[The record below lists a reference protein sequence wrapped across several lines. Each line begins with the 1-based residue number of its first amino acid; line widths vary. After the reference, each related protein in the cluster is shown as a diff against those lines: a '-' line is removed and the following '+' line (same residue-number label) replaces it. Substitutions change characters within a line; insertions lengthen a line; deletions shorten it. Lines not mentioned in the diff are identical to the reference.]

1 MRNFLKKGPEAANN
15 STKYII
21 LWTFIC
27 LVWFPGRPS
36 AQNNRIGYPEEK
48 SATAD
53 SGMVVTAHPL
63 ASAVGVEIL
72 KEGGNAIDAA
82 IAVQFALA
90 VCYPG
95 AGNIGGGG
103 FMMVRTQDGS
113 FAALDFREKAPERAT
128 TDMYLDAMGNPI
140 TDKSLFGH
148 LAAGVPGSV
157 DGMISAF
164 QKYSRLKDWKK
175 LVQPAVDLA
184 EKGFRITK
192 REAESLNFGKE
203 KFKSCNRFKTAFQKK
218 SPWMEGDLLVQ
229 KELAWT
235 LKQIR
240 DKGRAG
246 FYEGPVARKIVKEMV
261 AGGGLISHQDL
272 KNYRSVWRNPVVSE
286 YRGYKIVS
294 MPPPSSGGIA
304 LIQLLKM
311 IEPYPVNNFKFLGKE
326 HIHIFAEA
334 ERRVFADRAKYLGD
348 PDYYRV
354 PVETLLD
361 KNYLIRRMSDFNPVR
376 ATPSEQITYGAME
389 HEETT
394 HFSIVDKWGNAVSL
408 TTTLNGNYG
417 SFTVVKGA
425 GFLLNNEMDDF
436 SVKPGVPNL
445 YGLVGSEANK
455 IEPGKRMLSSMTPTI
470 IEKSGNLFMVVGT
483 PGGST
488 IITSV
493 FQVIS
498 NVIDFGMNI
507 HDAVQVPRFHHQWL
521 PDVLRIEEGAIPVA
535 SEKILQDMGYTI
547 MQRGQIGRV
556 EAILIDKD
564 GKIHGAADRRGDDS
578 ARGY

>member
-1 MRNFLKKGPEAANN
+1 M
-15 STKYII
+15 
-21 LWTFIC
+21 
-27 LVWFPGRPS
+27 
-36 AQNNRIGYPEEK
+36 
-48 SATAD
+48 
-53 SGMVVTAHPL
+53 
-63 ASAVGVEIL
+63 
-72 KEGGNAIDAA
+72 
-82 IAVQFALA
+82 
-90 VCYPG
+90 
-95 AGNIGGGG
+95 
-103 FMMVRTQDGS
+103 
-113 FAALDFREKAPERAT
+113 
-128 TDMYLDAMGNPI
+128 
-140 TDKSLFGH
+140 
-148 LAAGVPGSV
+148 
-157 DGMISAF
+157 
-164 QKYSRLKDWKK
+164 
-175 LVQPAVDLA
+175 
-184 EKGFRITK
+184 
-192 REAESLNFGKE
+192 
-203 KFKSCNRFKTAFQKK
+203 
-218 SPWMEGDLLVQ
+218 
-229 KELAWT
+229 AWT

-272 KNYRSVWRNPVVSE
+272 KNYRSAWRNPVVSE

-361 KNYLIRRMSDFNPVR
+361 KNYLVRRMSDFNPVR
-376 ATPSEQITYGAME
+376 ATPSEQITYGTME

-394 HFSIVDKWGNAVSL
+394 HFSIVDKWDNAVSL

-470 IEKSGNLFMVVGT
+470 IEKSGELFMVVGT

-521 PDVLRIEEGAIPVA
+521 PDVLRIEEGAIPVV